1 MQRCFPLMRLT
12 EPLPD
17 ESRLLRGVSLSP
29 QDLGEGTRGHI
40 SAANIHEYST
50 PERIVFSTR
59 SGSSWSAEN
68 DRFLLDLNTC
78 TRNDVSLSV
87 IMDTRPV

>member
-40 SAANIHEYST
+40 SAANIHRIFYTGKNRLFHEIRQLLVCR
-50 PERIVFSTR
+50 ERSVPL
-59 SGSSWSAEN
+59 GS
-68 DRFLLDLNTC
+68 
-78 TRNDVSLSV
+78 
-87 IMDTRPV
+87 